1 MGRSPRSDEKGLKK
15 GPWTPEED
23 EKLVDY
29 IQKHGLGSWG
39 VLPKHAGLNRC
50 GKSCRLRWTN
60 YLRPDIK
67 RGNFSHEEE
76 KMIVH
81 LHSVLGNKWSAIAT
95 RLPGR
100 TDNEIKNFW
109 NTHMKKKLLK
119 MGIDPVTHKPR
130 TDLNL
135 LEDLTHFLGGSN
147 YGSVM
152 STWESA
158 HLARVKLL
166 QGLIQAITRSSLPMG
181 SPFLGNFHLNDLL
194 QSNHQVDGN
203 DSLGLVHDP
212 IPVPSD
218 FPNLGEIQL
227 LNNYQDLGKPCTS
240 FDGQEMVT
248 PINGSALRMPGLSCD
263 FANNCIVDNH
273 MTNSFILTPPNSA
286 PMVSVACSTDQ
297 MLDQIN
303 PSDISSHSSASTGFE
318 VWGEFNLDDQASDY
332 QWTDFIE

>member
-1 MGRSPRSDEKGLKK
+1 
-15 GPWTPEED
+15 
-23 EKLVDY
+23 
-29 IQKHGLGSWG
+29 
-39 VLPKHAGLNRC
+39 
-50 GKSCRLRWTN
+50 
-60 YLRPDIK
+60 
-67 RGNFSHEEE
+67 
-76 KMIVH
+76 
-81 LHSVLGNKWSAIAT
+81 
-95 RLPGR
+95 
-100 TDNEIKNFW
+100 
-109 NTHMKKKLLK
+109 MKKKLLK

-273 MTNSFILTPPNSA
+273 MTSSFILTPPNSA